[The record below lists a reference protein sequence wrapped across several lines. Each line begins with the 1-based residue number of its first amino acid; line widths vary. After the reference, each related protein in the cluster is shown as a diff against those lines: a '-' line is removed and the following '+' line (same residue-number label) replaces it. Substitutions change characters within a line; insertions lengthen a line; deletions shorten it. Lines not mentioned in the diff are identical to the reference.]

1 MGLLRSMFTMDED
14 SGMSDRDRI
23 TLSPIEKWKQYRR
36 FPYKLVVHTML
47 LALTTVQVRLPID
60 LSSALCFDFSRG
72 LFRPYQSSL
81 ELVTSR

>member
-1 MGLLRSMFTMDED
+1 MGLLRAMFTLDED

-47 LALTTVQVRLPID
+47 LALTTIQVRPPID
-60 LSSALCFDFSRG
+60 LSSALSIDFSRG
-72 LFRPYQSSL
+72 LFCPYLSTV
-81 ELVTSR
+81 ELSTCR